1 MSALKNLIS
10 EKENFTVSTIEYKLS
25 ERSEMILMVLNEEN
39 EKIDKKR
46 LRMFMAL
53 SSPMIS
59 GSYKEAFHIFPNA
72 AIELMTSGLPSNVQ
86 SFNRELG
93 GLQFMGFIEIEGKMS
108 FDFDFEDKDVYISL
122 TEEGKRISKALVKN
136 RKPIFR
142 PQVSS
147 LTTVFIAC
155 AFGHTEIDELSNKYF
170 FSACEKL
177 GYEAVRVDM
186 TEPSQTITE
195 RIMGG
200 ITEAACV
207 IADLT
212 YTRPSVYFEVGYSV
226 GLGIPLL
233 LTSRKD
239 HFHGKKDT
247 QRVHFDL
254 EQYKI
259 SFWEQDDSGEFQWP
273 QSMEPITRLSLILPS
288 RKQEKDIKG

>member
-1 MSALKNLIS
+1 M
-10 EKENFTVSTIEYKLS
+10 STIEYKLS
-25 ERSEMILMVLNEEN
+25 ERSQMILMVLFEKN
-39 EKIDKKR
+39 EKIEKKE

-59 GSYKEAFHIFPNA
+59 GSYKEAFNIFPNA
-72 AIELMTSGLPSNVQ
+72 AMELLNSGLPNNIRL
-86 SFNRELG
+86 FNRELG
-93 GLQFMGFIEIEGKMS
+93 GMQYMGLVEIEGDMS
-108 FDFDFEDKDVYISL
+108 FDFDSEKENIYISL
-122 TEEGKRISKALVKN
+122 TEEGERIAKALVKN
-136 RKPIFR
+136 RNPIFR

-155 AFGHTEIDELSNKYF
+155 AFGHPEIDELSSKYF
-170 FSACEKL
+170 FSACENL

-195 RIMGG
+195 RIMEG
-200 ITEAACV
+200 IAEAACV

-212 YTRPSVYFEVGYSV
+212 YARPSVYFEVGYSV

-239 HFHGKKDT
+239 HLHGKKDA

-259 SFWEQDDSGEFQWP
+259 SFWEQDDSGEFQWLK
-273 QSMEPITRLSLILPS
+273 SMEPLARLSLILPS
-288 RKQEKDIKG
+288 RNH

>member
-1 MSALKNLIS
+1 M
-10 EKENFTVSTIEYKLS
+10 STIEYKLS
-25 ERSEMILMVLNEEN
+25 ERSQMILMVLFEKN
-39 EKIDKKR
+39 EKIEKQE

-59 GSYKEAFHIFPNA
+59 GSYKEAFNIFPNA
-72 AIELMTSGLPSNVQ
+72 AMELLNSGLPSNIRL
-86 SFNRELG
+86 FNRELG
-93 GLQFMGFIEIEGKMS
+93 GMQYMGLIEIEGDMS
-108 FDFDFEDKDVYISL
+108 FDFDYEKENVYISL
-122 TEEGKRISKALVKN
+122 TEEGERIAKALVKN
-136 RKPIFR
+136 RNPIFR

-155 AFGHTEIDELSNKYF
+155 AFGHPEIDELSSKYF
-170 FSACEKL
+170 FSACENL

-195 RIMGG
+195 RIMEG

-212 YTRPSVYFEVGYSV
+212 YARPSVYFEVGYSV

-239 HFHGKKDT
+239 HLHGKKDA

-259 SFWEQDDSGEFQWP
+259 SFWEQDDSGEFQWLK
-273 QSMEPITRLSLILPS
+273 SMEPFTRLSLILPS
-288 RKQEKDIKG
+288 RNH